1 VRIIVR
7 QFVWEQLRRGM
18 RRRMWRLRIMTAT
31 DDRFGIGWRP
41 ELALGI
47 LANLDR
53 IDVVEV
59 VADDFFGA
67 TKSERGSLATLAAQ
81 VPITLHGVSLGMA
94 SANSVDR
101 VRLDKM
107 SRLVNELSPIFWSEH
122 LAFVRGGG
130 LEIGHLAAPPR
141 TADTVYGTLANLE
154 RARIATGSAPLVE
167 NIATLIDPP
176 ASDMDEAAWVSQVI
190 GGSGSDLLLDL
201 HNLYANS
208 VNFGFD
214 AVDYIDRLPA
224 ERIRAIHIAGGRWI
238 GRPGE
243 KRLLDDHLHRVP
255 ELVYDLLD
263 CVSARA
269 PHPLTVVLERDGD
282 YPSIDVLLSELD
294 RAREAL
300 ESGRQKRSGA
310 AHG

>member
-1 VRIIVR
+1 
-7 QFVWEQLRRGM
+7 
-18 RRRMWRLRIMTAT
+18 MTAT